1 MAEYDRLIIWVMAS
15 VLALI
20 SVILLSGHGQDLIAG
35 YNTAPKEE
43 KDKIDEKKLARVVGF
58 GTSIITLLL
67 VILASFLH
75 NFPSFFIPLFIILVI
90 STAVVVI
97 ILSNTITKKK

>member
-1 MAEYDRLIIWVMAS
+1 MAEYDRLIIWVVAS

-20 SVILLSGHGQDLIAG
+20 SVILLSGHGQGLIAG

-75 NFPSFFIPLFIILVI
+75 NLPSFFIPLFIILVI